1 MFKYVMLWL
10 IAVCCIK
17 PVTMAADYRPH
28 VQIICFAEDY
38 KAEYSGVV
46 FKQDDNF
53 YHVLTCAHATMNL
66 DKSKIRLKCLVAPEY
81 NTVISN
87 ISLSS
92 DLIRQDSDIDIGLVL
107 IPKIEGIRIR
117 PLELANATLVS
128 GTECLSFGYVGD
140 EYKRNIVSTLSQDGK
155 EVESSTVFYT
165 HHTDNGKPRLMVS
178 GAVIQGMSGGALVYQ
193 NHVFGIQ
200 SSGDSKRNRLC
211 FCPSDV
217 ICSFLGEEY
226 GYGK

>member
-28 VQIICFAEDY
+28 VQIICFSEAY

-155 EVESSTVFYT
+155 EVESSSVFYT
-165 HHTDNGKPRLMVS
+165 HKTDNGKSILMVS
-178 GAVIQGMSGGALVYQ
+178 GPVIQGMSGGALVYQ
-193 NHVFGIQ
+193 NHIFGIQ
-200 SSGDSKRNRLC
+200 SSGDSKRNRLS